1 MSKQHIAVISVG
13 AFAPG
18 QVVTGLTDERI
29 QELLNAGALIEGDDA
44 AVPEVQETAEKPKAR
59 GK

>member
-13 AFAPG
+13 TFAPG
-18 QVVTGLTDERI
+18 QVVTGLTEERI
-29 QELLNAGALIEGDDA
+29 QELLNAGALIEGDDT
-44 AVPEVQETAEKPKAR
+44 AVLEVQETTEKPKTR